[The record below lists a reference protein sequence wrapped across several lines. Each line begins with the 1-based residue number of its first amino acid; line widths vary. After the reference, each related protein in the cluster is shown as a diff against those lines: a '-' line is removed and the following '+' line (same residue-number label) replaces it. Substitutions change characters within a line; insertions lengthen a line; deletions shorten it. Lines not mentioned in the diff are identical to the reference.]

1 VRAKAFTLMF
11 RAPQHYPAPPLLS
24 EGLTHF
30 YGILFYTQKF
40 RITPH
45 LNFRIFAPM
54 IIYNETIIVEEAIYD
69 EWLKWMKEVHIPSV
83 MATGFFLSYKILA
96 VIDSP
101 NEGKTC
107 CIQYYTDAHE
117 HIKGFYNNHLG
128 GIHAV
133 HQQRY
138 ENKFVLFNTLME
150 TIDEG

>member
-1 VRAKAFTLMF
+1 MLPPTGDT
-11 RAPQHYPAPPLLS
+11 PGPPLLS
-24 EGLTHF
+24 GELAHLSNII
-30 YGILFYTQKF
+30 YIIIILNKF
-40 RITPH
+40 NITAH
-45 LNFRIFAPM
+45 LKFRIFASM

-83 MATGFFLSYKILA
+83 MATGFFLSYKILT

-107 CIQYYTDAHE
+107 CIQYYTEEHE
-117 HIKGFYNNHLG
+117 HVKDFFNNHLER
-128 GIHAV
+128 IHAV